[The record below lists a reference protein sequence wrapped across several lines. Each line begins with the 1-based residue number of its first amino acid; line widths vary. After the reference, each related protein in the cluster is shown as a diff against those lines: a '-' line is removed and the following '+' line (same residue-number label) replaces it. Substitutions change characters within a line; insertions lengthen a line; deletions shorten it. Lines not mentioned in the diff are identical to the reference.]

1 MDAKKLNFWERK
13 SKIIHWFVNPKKI
26 FSIINGKFFFYEDG
40 KTNIAY
46 NCIKK
51 NIDEGKGNKI
61 AVIFI
66 DEDNQKKYLT
76 YSELENLVNHFIK
89 YLFKNF
95 KKKDLFENPIAIH
108 SSANLCS
115 CISMLACMKL
125 GITHCVMFNDLSK
138 EAIEVRCRLI
148 KCKLL
153 ITSAKDN
160 DYNSKI
166 KLIKRNL
173 GLKVIRFSVSNS
185 SKKLSVNFDQFFKK
199 KNIFIDHKYNFVNSN
214 TKSFILFTSGSTGE
228 PKGIIHSTGGYLVYS
243 KYTCVKKF
251 NISEKTTILTASD
264 AGWINGHTYALY
276 GPLSL
281 GATTIL
287 LEKPMNLLNEKL
299 LQEVLIKLKV
309 NIFYAPVTLI
319 RLIKA
324 LKIKTKIR
332 SSSLKLLGSMGEPLS
347 KFVGIWFSKTF
358 SKKQLQIVNTYFQTE
373 TGGILSSPSFKDK
386 LKDVPYGTVGKP
398 ITKNLGMF
406 IEKNKSEIK
415 VKNLWPGCMIGV
427 VNNNKVFDDYWD
439 KNKNF
444 RLFDLASYD
453 KNKNFLIHG
462 RLDDVINI
470 RGHRI
475 GSAEIESIILKSDIV
490 KEACAISVDDDLSG
504 KKLIIFLV
512 LRIKKNINRK
522 NIYRVVENLILKH
535 FGSFALPERIILLSE
550 LPKTR
555 SGKILRRLLRDLYLN
570 PKTNQIGDL
579 STILNY
585 KVVNQIKKILLNYK
599 N

>member
-1 MDAKKLNFWERK
+1 MLLP
-13 SKIIHWFVNPKKI
+13 ILI
-26 FSIINGKFFFYEDG
+26 
-40 KTNIAY
+40 
-46 NCIKK
+46 
-51 NIDEGKGNKI
+51 
-61 AVIFI
+61 
-66 DEDNQKKYLT
+66 
-76 YSELENLVNHFIK
+76 LV
-89 YLFKNF
+89 
-95 KKKDLFENPIAIH
+95 
-108 SSANLCS
+108 
-115 CISMLACMKL
+115 
-125 GITHCVMFNDLSK
+125 LS
-138 EAIEVRCRLI
+138 LI
-148 KCKLL
+148 K
-153 ITSAKDN
+153 
-160 DYNSKI
+160 
-166 KLIKRNL
+166 
-173 GLKVIRFSVSNS
+173 
-185 SKKLSVNFDQFFKK
+185 
-199 KNIFIDHKYNFVNSN
+199 
-214 TKSFILFTSGSTGE
+214 
-228 PKGIIHSTGGYLVYS
+228 
-243 KYTCVKKF
+243 
-251 NISEKTTILTASD
+251 
-264 AGWINGHTYALY
+264 
-276 GPLSL
+276 
-281 GATTIL
+281 
-287 LEKPMNLLNEKL
+287 
-299 LQEVLIKLKV
+299 
-309 NIFYAPVTLI
+309 
-319 RLIKA
+319 
-324 LKIKTKIR
+324 
-332 SSSLKLLGSMGEPLS
+332 
-347 KFVGIWFSKTF
+347 
-358 SKKQLQIVNTYFQTE
+358 
-373 TGGILSSPSFKDK
+373 
-386 LKDVPYGTVGKP
+386 
-398 ITKNLGMF
+398 
-406 IEKNKSEIK
+406 
-415 VKNLWPGCMIGV
+415 IGV